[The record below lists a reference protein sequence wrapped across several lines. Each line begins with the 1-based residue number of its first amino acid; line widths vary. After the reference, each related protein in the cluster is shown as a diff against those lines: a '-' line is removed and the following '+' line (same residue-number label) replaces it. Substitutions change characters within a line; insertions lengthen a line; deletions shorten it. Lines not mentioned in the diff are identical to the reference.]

1 MDNEEI
7 KKVFLSAVRVVL
19 VPQDW
24 GSDDLIRREYLD
36 LSKVYCVMDGE
47 KGIFLKKKILKN
59 GLFTEDELDD
69 AAMWNTKDTIVWE
82 PIYKKIMRL
91 AGQMDSFVSE
101 EADSKDLAVMEDLY
115 VFTSEDI
122 MFGGAALLYPERF
135 FELASEVD
143 SDLILIPS
151 SIHEIIAVPASS
163 RLSADINEMIR
174 EVNAEEVEENEQLSD
189 HAYYY
194 DYQQTGAIRIIVF
207 VEGAP
212 A

>member
-47 KGIFLKKKILKN
+47 KGIFLKNEILKN
-59 GLFTEDELDD
+59 GLFTEDELDG
-69 AAMWNTKDTIVWE
+69 AAMWNTQDTIVGE
-82 PIYKKIMRL
+82 QLYKKIMRL
-91 AGQMDSFVSE
+91 SGQMDLFVSE
-101 EADSKDLAVMEDLY
+101 EVETEDLAVMKDIY

-122 MFGGAALLYPERF
+122 KFGGAALLYPERF
-135 FELASEVD
+135 FELASAVD
-143 SDLILIPS
+143 SDLLLIPS
-151 SIHEIIAVPASS
+151 SIHEIIAVPVKSG
-163 RLSADINEMIR
+163 LVDDINELIR
-174 EVNAEEVEENEQLSD
+174 EVNAEEAEENEQLSD

-194 DYQQTGAIRIIVF
+194 DYQQTGAIRIL
-207 VEGAP
+207 EGAP

>member
-47 KGIFLKKKILKN
+47 KGIFLKNEILKN
-59 GLFTEDELDD
+59 GLFTEDELDG
-69 AAMWNTKDTIVWE
+69 AAMWNTQDTIVGE
-82 PIYKKIMRL
+82 QLYKKIMRL
-91 AGQMDSFVSE
+91 SGQMDLFVSE
-101 EADSKDLAVMEDLY
+101 EVETEDLAVMKDLY

-122 MFGGAALLYPERF
+122 KFGGAALLYPERF
-135 FELASEVD
+135 FELASAVD
-143 SDLILIPS
+143 SDLLLIPS
-151 SIHEIIAVPASS
+151 SIHEIIAVPVKSG
-163 RLSADINEMIR
+163 LVVDINKMIR

-194 DYQQTGAIRIIVF
+194 DYQQTGAIRIL
-207 VEGAP
+207 EGAP

>member
-7 KKVFLSAVRVVL
+7 KKAFLSAVRVVL

-47 KGIFLKKKILKN
+47 KGIFLKNEILKN

-69 AAMWNTKDTIVWE
+69 AAMWNTQDTIVGE
-82 PIYKKIMRL
+82 QIYKKIMRL
-91 AGQMDSFVSE
+91 SGQMDLFVSE
-101 EADSKDLAVMEDLY
+101 EVETEDLAVMKDLY

-122 MFGGAALLYPERF
+122 KFGGAALLYPERF
-135 FELASEVD
+135 FELASAVD
-143 SDLILIPS
+143 SDLLLIPS
-151 SIHEIIAVPASS
+151 SIHEIIAVPVKSG
-163 RLSADINEMIR
+163 LVVDINKMIR

-194 DYQQTGAIRIIVF
+194 DYQQTGAIRIL
-207 VEGAP
+207 EGAP